1 MTEALI
7 GKTNM
12 RYVISDI
19 HGEYELFVKLL
30 DKIGFSDKDEMY
42 ICGDLIEKGRSSVK
56 LLELVSAMPNIYC
69 IQGNHEFDFLSH
81 YSCLMMRAESDFDA
95 VLERL
100 QQRLGSD
107 GPPLTWELIDW
118 LDALPLY
125 IEKEDFICV
134 HAGIP
139 TDNDGKL
146 VPLDEVDPVLLVYDR
161 RFKSEEVKHNGEKCV
176 FFGHT
181 PTDAVCGEDRILSYV
196 RDGVDHPQ
204 SIKDYYKIHLD
215 MNSWQ
220 SGILGCFN
228 VDTLEKIYVCK

>member
-1 MTEALI
+1 
-7 GKTNM
+7 M
-12 RYVISDI
+12 RYVVSDI

-81 YSCLMMRAESDFDA
+81 YSCLMMRTESDFDG
-95 VLERL
+95 VLKRL
-100 QQRLGSD
+100 QERFEYD
-107 GPPLTWELIDW
+107 GHLLTWELIDW
-118 LDALPLY
+118 IDSLPLF

-161 RFKSEEVKHNGEKCV
+161 RFKTKEFMHNSEKCV

-181 PTDAVCGEDRILSYV
+181 PTNAVCGDNRILSYL
-196 RDGVDHPQ
+196 RNEIDNPR
-204 SIKDYYKIHLD
+204 IIRDYYKIHLD
-215 MNSWQ
+215 TDAWQ

-228 VDTLEKIYVCK
+228 VDTLEEVYVSETSGEEN